1 MELQNKTAQLL
12 RRRQVETLTGLRRS
26 TIYERISHGQFPR
39 PIHLG
44 PRTVAWL
51 ASEVDGWIAARIA
64 ESRPAATT
72 EVKP

>member
-1 MELQNKTAQLL
+1 MENTTRLL
-12 RRRQVETLTGLRRS
+12 RRRQVEAATGLRRA
-26 TIYERISHGQFPR
+26 TIYERMARGQFPR

-64 ESRPAATT
+64 ESRPAGTT
-72 EVKP
+72 ESKP